1 MAVWIVSAALL
12 WLVAAGA
19 AALLLGRG
27 LTTCE
32 ARERLAEPADPQP
45 QTHRPAPRPR
55 PRQSRP
61 LAGGRR
67 AVVVAQPAHS
77 HR

>member
-1 MAVWIVSAALL
+1 MVVWIASTALL
-12 WLVAAGA
+12 WVVAAGA

-32 ARERLAEPADPQP
+32 ARERLAEQADPEP
-45 QTHRPAPRPR
+45 GTHRPAPRPR
-55 PRQSRP
+55 PRGSRP

-67 AVVVAQPAHS
+67 AVVVVQPAHS